1 MFASITEA
9 TTVFLLGFCLRL
21 HLKQKTVHW
30 RPQLE
35 KKKRAQASGESPLAA
50 HPWLLRGTL
59 RVASARE
66 DWTTFVAFFRA
77 EEKNHR

>member
-1 MFASITEA
+1 MFKAAAEA
-9 TTVFLLGFCLRL
+9 ENC
-21 HLKQKTVHW
+21 
-30 RPQLE
+30 PLE
-35 KKKRAQASGESPLAA
+35 SPVRKKRAQASGESPLAA

>member
-1 MFASITEA
+1 MFKAASEA
-9 TTVFLLGFCLRL
+9 ENC
-21 HLKQKTVHW
+21 
-30 RPQLE
+30 PLE
-35 KKKRAQASGESPLAA
+35 TPVRKKKKRAQASGESPLAA